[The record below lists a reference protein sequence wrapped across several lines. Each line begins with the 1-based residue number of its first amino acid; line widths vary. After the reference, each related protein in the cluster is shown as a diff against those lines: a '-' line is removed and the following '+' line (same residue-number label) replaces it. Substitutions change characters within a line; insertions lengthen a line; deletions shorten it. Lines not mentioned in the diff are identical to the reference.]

1 MGSETGAEVRAVRP
15 VGETIRAPKTAELIA
30 ANLRRRIV
38 EGELRAGVS
47 LPSESDLMDQF
58 RVSRPTLRE
67 AFRIL
72 EAESLILIRRGS
84 RGGAQVTAPQLS
96 VAARYVGLLL
106 QAQNVSIG
114 DVYEARAVIEPAA
127 ARMLAARRTPEDL
140 EDLRAS
146 IEKLRDLVESEAGL
160 PHPDLTAWSLATQE
174 FHDLVVDRSGNH
186 TLAVQAGVLR
196 EVIGAHLSLAVPRSF
211 DPART
216 PDEFRLSIRSYTRL
230 VDLIAAS
237 DAEGAEKHWRRHMEV
252 ARERLMPGESAGATV
267 DLFA

>member
-1 MGSETGAEVRAVRP
+1 MSADAGGLVRA

-30 ANLRRRIV
+30 ARLRRQIV
-38 EGELRAGVS
+38 GGELEEGAALPPEAG
-47 LPSESDLMDQF
+47 LMEQF

-72 EAESLILIRRGS
+72 EAESLIAIRRGS
-84 RGGAQVTAPQLS
+84 RGGARVTAPQLG

-106 QAQNVSIG
+106 QAGHATIG
-114 DVYEARAVIEPAA
+114 DVYEARTVIEPAA
-127 ARMLAARRTPEDL
+127 ARMLAERRTAQDL
-140 EDLRAS
+140 EDLRAC
-146 IEKLRDLVESEAGL
+146 IERLRDVVERQADTESADVL
-160 PHPDLTAWSLATQE
+160 AWSAGTQE
-174 FHDLVVDRSGNH
+174 FHDLVIERAGNR

-196 EVIGAHLSLAVPRSF
+196 EVVSAHLAIAVPRLF
-211 DPART
+211 DPVQT
-216 PDEFRLSIRSYTRL
+216 PQEFRKSIRSYTKL

-252 ARERLMPGESAGATV
+252 AAAELMRGDDAKATV